1 MLNKKN
7 ILLLT
12 SIYPS
17 ENNGGTPVCHYFAR
31 DWVKLGY
38 NVIAIH
44 IHPLFPIF
52 YYWAAKILKKKIE
65 ARTGNI
71 VDTIRETKTKSFVK
85 EGVKVYRIQI
95 KKNVPH
101 GSFSRKSLEDAKQ
114 EIKDLLETENF
125 KPDYICGHFPN
136 PQLELIYY
144 LKSFFPEAVA
154 AYISHGDD
162 LRADIR
168 NIYGECYE
176 KVYRKSIDIFGYRS
190 VPIKK
195 EFELKYGNADNSFI
209 CYSGIPEDFV
219 SKKRHYFNESINHF
233 CFLGSLFEL
242 KKVDVTLRALAKSF
256 PKKNFCFDIIGGGAE
271 YSNLV
276 NLAKS
281 LGIEKQVKF
290 YGKVQRNIAQD
301 IMAKADCFIMVS
313 SHEAFGLVYL
323 EAMGKGLIPIGTK
336 GQGID
341 GVIING
347 ENGFLCPSDDVDA
360 LSNIINKICS
370 LDSNQRQNISDKAIQ
385 TAESL
390 TDIKA
395 AQLYINALE
404 SVIKE

>member
-1 MLNKKN
+1 MINKKN

-38 NVIAIH
+38 NVVAIH
-44 IHPLFPIF
+44 THPLFPFF
-52 YYWAAKILKKKIE
+52 YYWGAKILKKKIE

-85 EGVKVYRIQI
+85 DGVKVFRIQI
-95 KKNVPH
+95 KKNMPH
-101 GSFSRKSLEDAKQ
+101 GNFSRKSLYEAKREIAEILENEDFVP
-114 EIKDLLETENF
+114 N
-125 KPDYICGHFPN
+125 YICGHFPN
-136 PQLELIYY
+136 PQIELIYY
-144 LKSFFPEAVA
+144 FKCFFPNAVT

-162 LRADIR
+162 IRIDIR
-168 NIYGECYE
+168 NIYGDCYD
-176 KVYRKSIDIFGYRS
+176 KVYKKSIDIFGYRS
-190 VPIKK
+190 KPIQK
-195 EFELKYGNADNSFI
+195 EFEHKYGPAENSFI
-209 CYSGIPEDFV
+209 CYSGIPEGFV
-219 SKKRHYFNESINHF
+219 SEKSHIFNESVNHF

-256 PKKNFCFDIIGGGAE
+256 PEKNFRFDIIGGGAE

-276 NLAKS
+276 HLAKS

-290 YGKVQRNIAQD
+290 YGRVQRNIAQD

-360 LSNIINKICS
+360 LSSIINTICS
-370 LDSNQRQNISDKAIQ
+370 LNSNKRQTISDKAIE
-385 TAESL
+385 TAKSL
-390 TDIKA
+390 TDVKA
-395 AQLYINALE
+395 AELYINAIE
-404 SVIKE
+404 SINK